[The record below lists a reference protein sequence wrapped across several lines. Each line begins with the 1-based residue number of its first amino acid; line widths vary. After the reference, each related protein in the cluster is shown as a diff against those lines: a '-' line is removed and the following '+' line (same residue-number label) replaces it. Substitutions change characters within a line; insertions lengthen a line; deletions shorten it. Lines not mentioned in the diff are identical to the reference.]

1 MISKLNIISKFLF
14 LLTLLL
20 VCLPNSKKANERVRL
35 KTQFLFPSKMMESI
49 GILKVLNRINT
60 FSGNKIKFRIYEP
73 NSIVP
78 NFELWEAVSQNQLQA
93 AITMPGI
100 LAMKIP
106 ANTFFAD
113 IPFGPSF
120 IEFNVWMEY
129 GGGRELKNKIYGKK
143 GIVSIDCWGLPPET
157 AGWYKKEFDTIEEL
171 KGMKIR
177 FMGIGSKVYNKFGI
191 NTVSLSSKDL
201 LPELKKGNIDAA
213 EFIRPDADLNQRL
226 FDAVKFNYF
235 PGWHS
240 QNNVGELII
249 NQNIWQKLS
258 PNHQMIIKHVCE
270 ANYLNSYVSMNFN
283 QIKPMN
289 ELKRKGV
296 KFRNLNNKV
305 LINLRKV
312 WKEVIQEELKKDPL
326 FAEVYSAYQKFRD
339 QYAIWG
345 EKGYLK

>member
-1 MISKLNIISKFLF
+1 MISKLNIFSKFLF

-20 VCLPNSKKANERVRL
+20 FCLPNSKKANERVRL

-78 NFELWEAVSQNQLQA
+78 NFELWEAVGREQLQA
-93 AITMPGI
+93 AITLPGI

-191 NTVSLSSKDL
+191 NAVSLS
-201 LPELKKGNIDAA
+201 I
-213 EFIRPDADLNQRL
+213 Q
-226 FDAVKFNYF
+226 
-235 PGWHS
+235 
-240 QNNVGELII
+240 LILTI
-249 NQNIWQKLS
+249 
-258 PNHQMIIKHVCE
+258 
-270 ANYLNSYVSMNFN
+270 Y
-283 QIKPMN
+283 
-289 ELKRKGV
+289 
-296 KFRNLNNKV
+296 
-305 LINLRKV
+305 
-312 WKEVIQEELKKDPL
+312 
-326 FAEVYSAYQKFRD
+326 
-339 QYAIWG
+339 
-345 EKGYLK
+345 